1 MAQNKTKRD
10 NRAALFKMFDPYEGF
25 AELLQKKKRL
35 VVEKKHVQRDD
46 DYQLNWKIQAIKPGM
61 MITVVYE
68 DEDDYVMKE
77 GIVAVID
84 LKYKKQ
90 IRVVDK
96 IIPITKIIKI
106 DF

>member
-1 MAQNKTKRD
+1 MRGLRNYCRKKTFSCR
-10 NRAALFKMFDPYEGF
+10 
-25 AELLQKKKRL
+25 
-35 VVEKKHVQRDD
+35 KKHVQRDD

-106 DF
+106 DL

>member
-1 MAQNKTKRD
+1 
-10 NRAALFKMFDPYEGF
+10 
-25 AELLQKKKRL
+25 
-35 VVEKKHVQRDD
+35 
-46 DYQLNWKIQAIKPGM
+46 M

-96 IIPITKIIKI
+96 IIPITKLVKI
-106 DF
+106 DL

>member
-1 MAQNKTKRD
+1 
-10 NRAALFKMFDPYEGF
+10 
-25 AELLQKKKRL
+25 
-35 VVEKKHVQRDD
+35 
-46 DYQLNWKIQAIKPGM
+46 M
-61 MITVVYE
+61 MITIVYE

-96 IIPITKIIKI
+96 IIPIRKNSKNWFIIQRKRLWFSSLFLI
-106 DF
+106 LKFLF

>member
-35 VVEKKHVQRDD
+35 VVEKNVQRDD

-96 IIPITKIIKI
+96 IIPITKIVKI
-106 DF
+106 DL